1 MSRPAALWRDRK
13 ATTAVEFALVGSI
26 FIPLCLAI
34 LDTGLLMWTKGAL
47 QSTAALT
54 ARCAAILSPDC
65 TDSRAFAVAT
75 AGRWVFPGIITD
87 VDVTPAP
94 AVVCITHSQFMKVTI
109 TSSYWAGTT
118 LTAPFSGKTLT
129 SVAYFPV
136 AAAAC

>member
-1 MSRPAALWRDRK
+1 MSRRAALWRDRK
-13 ATTAVEFALVGSI
+13 AATALEFALVGSI

-34 LDTGLLMWTKGAL
+34 LNTGLLMWTKGAL

-54 ARCAAILSPDC
+54 ARCAAIRSPAC
-65 TDSRAFAVAT
+65 TDSRAFAVTT
-75 AGRWVFPGIITD
+75 AGRWVFPGIIAN

-94 AVVCITHSQFMKVTI
+94 TVVCIAHAQFMMVTI
-109 TSSYWAGTT
+109 TSSYWAGVT

-136 AAAAC
+136 VAAAC